1 MNADFGSVN
10 IIVSRQEAEKIW
22 KKIDDIDEKDET
34 QDAEIENKVDK
45 VEGKGLSTNDYTTA
59 EKEKLSGIEDGAEVN
74 AQSDW
79 DETSSAED
87 DYINNK
93 PVALTN
99 TEIQDI
105 VDSLS

>member
-10 IIVSRQEAEKIW
+10 LIVSRQEAEKIW
-22 KKIDDIDEKDET
+22 EKIDDIDEKNEM
-34 QDAEIENKVDK
+34 QDTEIESKVDK

-74 AQSDW
+74 VQADW
-79 DETSSAED
+79 EEASAGKDE
-87 DYINNK
+87 YIENK
-93 PVALTN
+93 PSELSSS
-99 TEIQDI
+99 EIQDI

>member
-1 MNADFGSVN
+1 MDANFSGVN
-10 IIVSRQEAEKIW
+10 IVVSEREA
-22 KKIDDIDEKDET
+22 KKIHE
-34 QDAEIENKVDK
+34 EIEALQIALDAKVDK

-74 AQSDW
+74 VQADW
-79 DETSSAED
+79 DETSSSED
-87 DYINNK
+87 DYISNK
-93 PVALTN
+93 PAELTT

>member
-10 IIVSRQEAEKIW
+10 LIVSRQEAEKIW
-22 KKIDDIDEKDET
+22 KKIDDIDEKDEI
-34 QDAEIENKVDK
+34 QDAEIDNKVDK

-74 AQSDW
+74 VQADW
-79 DETSSAED
+79 EETSSGKDE
-87 DYINNK
+87 YIDNK
-93 PVALTN
+93 PSELSTS
-99 TEIQDI
+99 EIQDI

>member
-22 KKIDDIDEKDET
+22 DKIEDIDEKDET

-74 AQSDW
+74 VQSDW
-79 DETSSAED
+79 NESDTSD
-87 DYINNK
+87 DDFIKNK
-93 PVALTN
+93 PTILT
-99 TEIQDI
+99 TEEIEAI
-105 VDSLS
+105 INSLS

>member
-22 KKIDDIDEKDET
+22 EKIDGIDEKDEM
-34 QDAEIENKVDK
+34 QDIEIDNKVDK

-74 AQSDW
+74 VQADW
-79 DETSSAED
+79 DETSPEKD
-87 DYINNK
+87 EFIDNK
-93 PVALTN
+93 PSGLTSS
-99 TEIQDI
+99 EIQDI